1 MYARQEGYLFPLWG
15 GGGGGEKRL
24 RNHRNEREQPWL
36 DCAVHLEDALLCSQQ
51 LKF

>member
-1 MYARQEGYLFPLWG
+1 MLGRKGTYSLCG
-15 GGGGGEKRL
+15 GGGGEGEKRL